1 MFAREC
7 FPAAIADVSLTS
19 GGSEMK
25 LNGKTKLAVALLTL
39 GLVIGTCLGYG
50 ILRIPQPRLVF
61 DLMML
66 LTFISMLIWTI
77 RKRRVNEKD
86 PAEGVR

>member
-1 MFAREC
+1 
-7 FPAAIADVSLTS
+7 
-19 GGSEMK
+19 MK

>member
-1 MFAREC
+1 
-7 FPAAIADVSLTS
+7 
-19 GGSEMK
+19 MK

-39 GLVIGTCLGYG
+39 GLVIGTCFGYG

-66 LTFISMLIWTI
+66 MTFISMLIWTI
-77 RKRRVNEKD
+77 RKRLVTEKD

>member
-1 MFAREC
+1 
-7 FPAAIADVSLTS
+7 
-19 GGSEMK
+19 MK

-50 ILRIPQPRLVF
+50 ILKIPQPRLVF

-66 LTFISMLIWTI
+66 MTFISMLIWTI

>member
-1 MFAREC
+1 M
-7 FPAAIADVSLTS
+7 VS
-19 GGSEMK
+19 K
-25 LNGKTKLAVALLTL
+25 AKLAVALLIIL
-39 GLVIGTCLGYG
+39 GLVIGTCIGSG
-50 ILRIPQPRLVF
+50 ILRLSQPRLAF

-86 PAEGVR
+86 PAEGMR

>member
-1 MFAREC
+1 
-7 FPAAIADVSLTS
+7 
-19 GGSEMK
+19 MK

-50 ILRIPQPRLVF
+50 ILKIPQPRLVF

-66 LTFISMLIWTI
+66 MTFISMLIWTI
-77 RKRRVNEKD
+77 RKRRVNEKKD
-86 PAEGVR
+86 QRRL

>member
-1 MFAREC
+1 
-7 FPAAIADVSLTS
+7 
-19 GGSEMK
+19 MK

-50 ILRIPQPRLVF
+50 ILKIPQPRLVF

-66 LTFISMLIWTI
+66 MTFISMLIWTI

-86 PAEGVR
+86 PAEGVSTK

>member
-1 MFAREC
+1 VVVNKA
-7 FPAAIADVSLTS
+7 
-19 GGSEMK
+19 
-25 LNGKTKLAVALLTL
+25 KLAVALLIL

-50 ILRIPQPRLVF
+50 ILSIPQPRFAF

-66 LTFISMLIWTI
+66 LTFVWMLIWTI

-86 PAEGVR
+86 SAEGVR